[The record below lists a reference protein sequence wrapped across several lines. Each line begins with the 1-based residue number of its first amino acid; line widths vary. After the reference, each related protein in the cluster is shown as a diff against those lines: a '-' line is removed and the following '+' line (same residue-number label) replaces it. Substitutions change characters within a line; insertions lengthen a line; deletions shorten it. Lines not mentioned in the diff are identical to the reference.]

1 MNLSTNEDTNKTNY
15 YSDEPHI
22 HTVDDFLDYD
32 TCLHFIQIASGKLKQ
47 ALVSHGQKGE
57 VSQGRTGKNCWI
69 SHSHDDITLN
79 VATKITNH
87 VGLPLVNAESYQI
100 IYYDKNQEYRNHCDS
115 WPHDGSEK
123 SRRCMRLGGQRMIT
137 ALCYLNNVKKGATP
151 ALQDLKLMLHQKLE
165 DYWFFTMYTKILINA
180 IL

>member
-1 MNLSTNEDTNKTNY
+1 M
-15 YSDEPHI
+15 
-22 HTVDDFLDYD
+22 
-32 TCLHFIQIASGKLKQ
+32 KQ

-57 VSQGRTGKNCWI
+57 VSNGRTGKNCWI

-79 VATKITNH
+79 IATKIASH
-87 VGLPLVNAESYQI
+87 VGLPLLNAESYQI

-137 ALCYLNNVKKGATP
+137 ALCYLNNVKKGGNTRFTR
-151 ALQDLKLMLHQKLE
+151 LKMDLKPKAGRLQVYHNL
-165 DYWFFTMYTKILINA
+165 YKI
-180 IL
+180 

>member
-1 MNLSTNEDTNKTNY
+1 MNLSTNDDTNKTNY
-15 YSDEPHI
+15 YNDEPHV
-22 HTVDDFLDYD
+22 HTIDDFLDYD

-79 VATKITNH
+79 VATKIANH

-123 SRRCMRLGGQRMIT
+123 SRRCMR
-137 ALCYLNNVKKGATP
+137 
-151 ALQDLKLMLHQKLE
+151 
-165 DYWFFTMYTKILINA
+165 
-180 IL
+180 